1 MEKIKKIAFVAV
13 KKAGQ
18 FALKKYYTF
27 NRSDAKLK
35 AHKELLTE
43 VDLRSE
49 KIIISEIKKNFSD
62 HHILSEE
69 SGDNKSKSDYSWIID
84 PIDGTTNFT
93 MHNPLWAISVALAY
107 KNEIILGFVYAPF
120 LNEMYIAEKGRGAFL
135 NNKKINV
142 SKVKS
147 GKILNTFCSGREPKN
162 IEKAVKFFC
171 YQKSHGGTSY
181 LLGSAAL
188 DLAYVACGRMES
200 AFIPGAHAW
209 DVAAGILLVREAG
222 GKVTDFNGQQWSF
235 KSEDML
241 ATNGKVHS
249 VLQKIIDK
257 M

>member
-1 MEKIKKIAFVAV
+1 MEKIKKAGILAV
-13 KKAGQ
+13 KKAGEY
-18 FALKKYYTF
+18 ALKKYHTF

-49 KIIISEIKKNFSD
+49 KIIISEIKKNFFD

-69 SGDNKSKSDYSWIID
+69 SGDNKSKSDYLWIID

-93 MHNPLWAISVALAY
+93 MHNPLWAISVGLAY
-107 KNEIILGFVYAPF
+107 KDEIILGWVYAPF
-120 LNEMYIAEKGRGAFL
+120 LDEMYTAEKGHGAFL
-135 NNKKINV
+135 NDKKISV
-142 SKVKS
+142 SNVKS

-171 YQKSHGGTSY
+171 YQKLHRGTSY

-222 GKVTDFNGQQWSF
+222 GNVTDFNGKQWNF
-235 KSEDML
+235 ESEDML
-241 ATNGKVHS
+241 ATNGKVHNL
-249 VLQKIIDK
+249 LQNIINK

>member
-1 MEKIKKIAFVAV
+1 M
-13 KKAGQ
+13 
-18 FALKKYYTF
+18 
-27 NRSDAKLK
+27 
-35 AHKELLTE
+35 
-43 VDLRSE
+43 
-49 KIIISEIKKNFSD
+49 SEIKKNFSD